1 MKEKSLIIKLICS
14 AVSLCLSFAIII
26 IITYSW
32 FISNAGVNA
41 GIEVSVQSGSD
52 YQITLEGWDESSLK
66 WVDIADLSFD
76 RMRPGEYY
84 YMRAVANSRAS
95 SDGTLTAAYESYDS
109 QMSNLVNVD
118 IFAEPDD
125 GIYGHITYSGVA
137 IMDVIQNTDT
147 TTATNYPYV
156 VEIEDAIVY
165 YINTSNEITIV
176 DKYKIHNA
184 MLSYNIEST
193 TTDKTPDD
201 LDVSGITGTTLSE
214 QIFGSG
220 ATIYAGTTTYCYFA
234 LGYTDYETTP
244 SADYV
249 SNNYFIFQLLQIK
262 KISLYA

>member
-14 AVSLCLSFAIII
+14 AVSLCLSFAVII

-41 GIEVSVQSGSD
+41 GITVSVQSGSD
-52 YQITLEGWDESSLK
+52 FQITLEGWNEAESK
-66 WVDIADLSFD
+66 WVDINQLSFD
-76 RMRPGEYY
+76 RMQPGEYY
-84 YMRAVANSRAS
+84 YMRAVANSRSS
-95 SDGTLTAAYESYDS
+95 SDGNLTAAYESYDS

-118 IFAEPDD
+118 IFEEPSE

-137 IMDVIQNTDT
+137 ILDVIQNTDT
-147 TTATNYPYV
+147 TTKTKYPYV

-165 YINTSNEITIV
+165 YIDTNEEITIV

-184 MLSYNIEST
+184 MLSYNIEAT
-193 TTDKTPDD
+193 IEDKTPSQ
-201 LDVSGITGTTLSE
+201 LSVSGITGTDLSE

-220 ATIYAGTTTYCYFA
+220 AIIKAGVTTYCYFA
-234 LGYTDYETTP
+234 LGYTDYELMP

-249 SNNYFIFQLLQIK
+249 SNNYFIFQLLKIQ